1 MNVCD
6 CVQVYSQ
13 SGSGGLG
20 DLVADMDWG
29 AGMIKL
35 YDLNNKVGVWGAG
48 MIKLSDLNNKVG
60 VLVIETCR
68 LFGSGVVGG
77 SESCR

>member
-35 YDLNNKVGVWGAG
+35 YDLNNKVGV
-48 MIKLSDLNNKVG
+48 
-60 VLVIETCR
+60 LVIETCR